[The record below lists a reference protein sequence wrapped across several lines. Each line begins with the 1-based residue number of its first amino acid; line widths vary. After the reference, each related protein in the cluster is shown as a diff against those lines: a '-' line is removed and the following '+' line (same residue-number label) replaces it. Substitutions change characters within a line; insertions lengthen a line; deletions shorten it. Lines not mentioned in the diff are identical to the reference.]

1 MKYFI
6 TFHVISGPVDEDED
20 YIVDHTIILYVLDPE
35 GEFVDYYGQTKL
47 APMVSNSIMMH
58 MGKWK
63 SEENAK
69 KGILGKLTGWLG
81 SAELMIFNW
90 QVIEMSVHLI

>member
-1 MKYFI
+1 
-6 TFHVISGPVDEDED
+6 
-20 YIVDHTIILYVLDPE
+20 
-35 GEFVDYYGQTKL
+35 
-47 APMVSNSIMMH
+47 MVSNSIMMH